1 MREGYKKTE
10 VGIIPED
17 WEVKNLIDVADENDR
32 YSFTGG
38 PFGSDLK
45 SCHYTED
52 GVRVIQLQ
60 NIGDGYFN
68 DDYKIYTSVEK
79 ADELKGC
86 NIYPGDIIIAKM
98 AEPVARACMIPKK
111 EERYLMCSDGIR
123 LNVDCFEYDKNY
135 ILYSINSSYFRKNA
149 EANST
154 GSTRLRIGLS
164 QLKELKIIK
173 PPLKEQ
179 EKIAEILLTVDSQ
192 IDDTEKLIEKSKEL
206 KKGLIQKLL
215 TKGIGHSEFKKT
227 EVGEIPVS
235 WEVKR
240 LDSLCELIDGDRS
253 SNYPSGNDIVDHG
266 IIFLSTSNIKNN
278 KLDYSDLKFITE
290 EKFKSLRKGKLEK
303 NDIIITLRGT
313 IGSVAIFDNDNY
325 ETGFINAQMLI
336 IRPKLANSNY
346 LHNYLTSYIFKKQLE
361 VISSG
366 SAQPQLTKR
375 DLSSIKIVLPS
386 NNEQEKIS
394 NILLSIDNEIE
405 EYENK
410 KQKLEYIKRGLMQQL
425 LTGKI
430 RTII

>member
-10 VGIIPED
+10 VGVIPED
-17 WEVKNLIDVADENDR
+17 WEVKSLIDVVDKNDR

-45 SCHYTED
+45 SCHYTKD
-52 GVRVIQLQ
+52 GIRVIQLQ

-86 NIYPGDIIIAKM
+86 NIYQGDIIIAKM
-98 AEPVARACMIPKK
+98 ADPVARACMIPEV

-123 LNVDCFEYDKNY
+123 LNVDCSEYDKNY

-173 PPLKEQ
+173 APLKEQ
-179 EKIAEILLTVDSQ
+179 EKIAEILITVDSQ

-206 KKGLIQKLL
+206 KQGLMQKLL

-240 LDSLCELIDGDRS
+240 LEEICNVKGGKRLPKGYQLLDEKTNNPYIRVADM
-253 SNYPSGNDIVDHG
+253 YESGVNLNDIKYVPSEISDKIKSYRISKDDLFISVAGTLG
-266 IIFLSTSNIKNN
+266 IVGKIPDELDGANLTENADKLCDIKINKEFLMRVLQSSTIQNIIEAEKTSN
-278 KLDYSDLKFITE
+278 
-290 EKFKSLRKGKLEK
+290 
-303 NDIIITLRGT
+303 
-313 IGSVAIFDNDNY
+313 
-325 ETGFINAQMLI
+325 AQ
-336 IRPKLANSNY
+336 PKLA
-346 LHNYLTSYIFKKQLE
+346 LARIREFIIP
-361 VISSG
+361 V
-366 SAQPQLTKR
+366 
-375 DLSSIKIVLPS
+375 PS
-386 NNEQEKIS
+386 KDEQEKIS
-394 NILLSIDNEIE
+394 FILSAVDNKIE

-410 KQKLEYIKRGLMQQL
+410 KQKLEELKKGLMQQL
-425 LTGKI
+425 LTGRI
-430 RTII
+430 RCI